1 MVDRCAKEDPFSLSR
16 ENGEEIT
23 ERRVPLPPVP
33 SFSPLP
39 KCSTHQLDDRCGKE
53 EAEKR
58 EKGEI
63 QERRVPLPPVPSFSP
78 LLKCS
83 THQPELHSVEA
94 KSACDVE
101 KESVGGGVT
110 GDEGCDEG
118 IPLSW
123 KAVPSLSRPGTC
135 SLHIPICVCV

>member
-1 MVDRCAKEDPFSLSR
+1 MVDRCLKEDAGKR
-16 ENGEEIT
+16 DKGEEIP

-39 KCSTHQLDDRCGKE
+39 NCSTHQPDDRCGKE
-53 EAEKR
+53 AAEKR

-63 QERRVPLPPVPSFSP
+63 QERRVPLPPVPSFST
-78 LLKCS
+78 LIKCS
-83 THQPELHSVEA
+83 THLPELHSVEA

-101 KESVGGGVT
+101 KESVGGVVT
-110 GDEGCDEG
+110 GDDGRDEG
-118 IPLSW
+118 LESSW